1 VPEQGAQADLLV
13 YGASPAGIGA
23 AVAAARAGLRVLV
36 AEPLGQIGGMLAG
49 GLGRTDLG
57 RPDTVGGLFREFMQ
71 RVVTHYQQ
79 AHGPASVQVEDCL
92 GGQRFEPHVAHRA
105 LREMLAEASVSV
117 LLRHPLRT
125 AEVASGRIAAVTLDG
140 PRGPVR
146 VLAPSFVDAS
156 YEGDLLAAAGASYRV
171 GREAR
176 GEYEEEHAGHLFWDP
191 DTGRATEYG
200 TGEGDA
206 RVQAYCFRL
215 CVTDDPGRR
224 RPIGPPPDYDAG
236 RYALLRAYLEAAPRR
251 LKDVLLLGKLPNRK
265 WDVNNW
271 GFCWQSMDLIGGS
284 DEYAEATWERRREIA
299 RAHRGYQWG
308 LLHFLQ
314 HDASVPAEMRAEA
327 ARFGLCADEFEEGEG
342 WPEQLYVREARRLV
356 GRYVFTEHD
365 ARRDRR
371 KPDAVAV
378 GSYPLDS
385 HATQWYRIGQPAPA
399 PEGFFMCSTQPY
411 EIPLRALQPRDLH
424 NLLVP
429 VCLSAT
435 HAGYGTLRMEPVLM
449 NLGMTCG
456 AAAGL
461 ARHASCALN
470 DVPAPEL
477 QTALMGAGQI
487 TAAPG
492 R

>member
-1 VPEQGAQADLLV
+1 VPDEGTQADLLV

-36 AEPLGQIGGMLAG
+36 AEPLGQIGGMLSG

-71 RVVTHYQQ
+71 RVVAHYQQ
-79 AHGPASVQVEDCL
+79 AYGPASLQVEDCR
-92 GGQRFEPHVAHRA
+92 GGQRFEPHVAHRVLA
-105 LREMLAEASVSV
+105 EMLAEAQAAV
-117 LLRHPLRT
+117 LLRHPLR
-125 AEVASGRIAAVTLDG
+125 AVEVASGRIVAVTLDG
-140 PRGPVR
+140 PDGPMR

-156 YEGDLLAAAGASYRV
+156 YEGDLLAATGASYRV

-176 GEYEEEHAGHLFWDP
+176 GEYGEEHAGHLFWDP
-191 DTGRATEYG
+191 ETGRASGHG

-215 CVTDDPGRR
+215 CVTDDPARR
-224 RPIGPPPDYDAG
+224 RPIGRPPDYDAG

-271 GFCWQSMDLIGGS
+271 GFCWQSLDLVERS
-284 DEYAEATWERRREIA
+284 DGYAEANWERRREIA
-299 RAHRGYQWG
+299 RAHRDYQWG

-314 HDASVPAEMRAEA
+314 HDAAVPTELRAES
-327 ARFGLCADEFEEGEG
+327 ARFGLCADEFAEGEG

-385 HATQWYRIGQPAPA
+385 HATQWYRVGQPTPA
-399 PEGFFMCSTQPY
+399 PEGFFICSTQPY
-411 EIPLRALQPRDLH
+411 EIPLRALQPRELD

-449 NLGMTCG
+449 NLGMACG

-461 ARHASCALN
+461 ARHAGCARS

-477 QTALMGAGQI
+477 QHELVRAGQVL
-487 TAAPG
+487 AV